1 MGASSKG
8 RIAVLDVFR
17 ELRAV
22 VSGEEG
28 KTKYA
33 ETRRSLFYENPT

>member
-1 MGASSKG
+1 MMDTSSTG

-28 KTKYA
+28 K
-33 ETRRSLFYENPT
+33 N

>member
-1 MGASSKG
+1 MDATSTGK
-8 RIAVLDVFR
+8 IAVLDVFR

-28 KTKYA
+28 KTCI
-33 ETRRSLFYENPT
+33 RRDPLVALL

>member
-1 MGASSKG
+1 MGASSAG

-28 KTKYA
+28 KTMLPRGPSVA
-33 ETRRSLFYENPT
+33 VL

>member
-1 MGASSKG
+1 MGASSTG

-17 ELRAV
+17 ELGAV

-28 KTKYA
+28 KNYV
-33 ETRRSLFYENPT
+33 RRDPSVALL

>member
-1 MGASSKG
+1 MGASSTG

-22 VSGEEG
+22 VSEEQG
-28 KTKYA
+28 KNYV
-33 ETRRSLFYENPT
+33 RRGPSVALL